1 MPDHFF
7 MGDTRDAAVTE
18 TLCTRVWS
26 HTHTFLQRLPR
37 QHSDGRITDGGD
49 FVFVG
54 EQSGRNAPFIDTMPN
69 AIFFLPR

>member
-49 FVFVG
+49 RIRWGTVG
-54 EQSGRNAPFIDTMPN
+54 AKR
-69 AIFFLPR
+69 AIY